1 MAANKI
7 WTENASN
14 YLSHTMNSS
23 PSCLT
28 FTAYPFKA
36 NVFLLAIMSNRELI
50 FRHYLSPPLNLHQ
63 YHCISRVLF
72 GYSVRVIGIL
82 CSQAYDFVFDCV
94 KMHIVQ
100 MSSPYGMMQIQNIVM
115 ICPVIIYH
123 FTNFYVIYNIYQQ
136 RFCIVFHIVAKK

>member
-1 MAANKI
+1 MGENKT
-7 WTENASN
+7 WTENTSN

-36 NVFLLAIMSNRELI
+36 NVFLLAIILNRELI
-50 FRHYLSPPLNLHQ
+50 FRHYLSQTLNLHQ

-72 GYSVRVIGIL
+72 CYSVRVIGIL
-82 CSQAYDFVFDCV
+82 CSQAYDFVFECI
-94 KMHIVQ
+94 KMHVVQ
-100 MSSPYGMMQIQNIVM
+100 MSSPYGMMQIQNIEM

-123 FTNFYVIYNIYQQ
+123 STNFYVVCNIYQQ
-136 RFCIVFHIVAKK
+136 IFYIFFQIIAKE